1 MFYYTEVTSVHTEFF
16 KKWGNIVFGF
26 CRQFFFFYYFFF
38 CINVFLYYS
47 DNCFLDSIRLLEIIK
62 GDKIIDVANAAASYG
77 KHTLIGEALIS
88 NNVGAASHADDLG
101 AR

>member
-1 MFYYTEVTSVHTEFF
+1 MRKYCFRFLSA
-16 KKWGNIVFGF
+16 N
-26 CRQFFFFYYFFF
+26 FFFYYYFFFF

-62 GDKIIDVANAAASYG
+62 GDKIIDVANAAASHG